1 MFGLTPYRRRMFP
14 NQWLRD
20 FFNEDF
26 TGQLSTIRADIYE
39 EGDNLI
45 IEAEVPGFNK
55 DEVKVEVHGDQLTI
69 SAQRDQDSEEK
80 SDTYIRRERSV
91 NQVCRTFIIE
101 DLDAEKIEAKFENG
115 LLKLAV
121 PKPEKLL
128 PKSRQIEIN

>member
-14 NQWLRD
+14 NYWFRD

-26 TGQLSTIRADIYE
+26 TGQMSTIRADIYE
-39 EGDNLI
+39 DGNNLV

-69 SAQRDQDSEEK
+69 SAQRDQDTEEK
-80 SDTYIRRERSV
+80 SDNYIRRERSV
-91 NQVCRTFIIE
+91 NQVCRTFVIE
-101 DLDAEKIEAKFENG
+101 DLDADKIEAKFENG
-115 LLKLAV
+115 LLRLTV

-128 PKSRQIEIN
+128 PKSRQIDIN